1 MLHNILIPVDLTETG
16 KNAIDTVESFA
27 KSFNSKVW
35 LINVVENPKIP
46 FLDEFPQEEKQ
57 AILSLHDKVKQKAEE
72 LLKEYSKQLKNKGI
86 DVEYKV
92 LEGDVVESILD
103 FSEIINPNLIIMSSH
118 QKSNVEIKAVGSV
131 SLRVASKSKYPVL
144 VVKGLNKIQKILVSY
159 DFLPSSQNALNFAI
173 SLGKVFNS
181 KIIVF
186 HVDND
191 HGFTHIKS
199 ILEKVKQQKAEKLQQ
214 IKNLYENL
222 EVRMEEGN
230 PSDTIIRNGIKEN
243 VDLIVVG
250 KRQLPD
256 RKRIFIGSTSYQI
269 LKDSP
274 TSVLIYRGN
283 YE

>member
-16 KNAIDTVESFA
+16 KNAIDTAESFA

-72 LLKEYSKQLKNKGI
+72 LLKEYSKQLKDKGI

-159 DFLPSSQNALNFAI
+159 DFLPSSQNALNFTI

-256 RKRIFIGSTSYQI
+256 IKRIFIGSTSYQI